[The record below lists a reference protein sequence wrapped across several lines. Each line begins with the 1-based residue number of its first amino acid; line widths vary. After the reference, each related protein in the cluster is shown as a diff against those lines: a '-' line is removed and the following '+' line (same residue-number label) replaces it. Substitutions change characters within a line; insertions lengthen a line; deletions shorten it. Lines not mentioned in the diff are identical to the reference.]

1 MTPPDSQSEA
11 TKQAAKSRGEKV
23 IAQLRDK
30 KDVVLSLGVR
40 GAAVIAGFAV
50 TYLIGSSLGPAATGQ
65 YALVS
70 QTALFLSV
78 IALLG
83 LNVSV
88 VRHFSKA
95 VAQGKKLALR
105 TVARIAALG
114 LLFMGLVVVLLWLGQ
129 GLLWPALFGDVAPK
143 AMLAVLCVLLVAR
156 GGVQL
161 FGGMLRSQQ
170 SFVIGQGIVVLAI
183 PACTAIALATGL
195 VETVHGAL
203 WASAAAGLAALAFGA
218 LVMLR
223 HTRTGTKDAVEIP
236 IRTVVAS
243 SLPLWGVG
251 IAQNIGDW
259 YALAVAA
266 QMLSAADAGLYRV
279 SVQIA
284 MALQVIAN
292 ALFAV
297 YSAKVSAAFHAGDR
311 AKAAQLARTAVRV
324 SSVLAIPIALTLILC
339 ADLILKQF
347 GPEFQAAWP
356 ILVCLIVGQLIFTLT
371 GPAGLVLAMSGNER
385 VNLVITI
392 AGMIA
397 VLVLTPIGAIYGG
410 LVGIAFA
417 VTAALIARNLAAYV
431 FVRRREGFDI
441 WTGKILP
448 GFSEKSTD

>member
-1 MTPPDSQSEA
+1 MTSPESQSKSAEHHA
-11 TKQAAKSRGEKV
+11 VGLKGKLAAQV
-23 IAQLRDK
+23 RDK
-30 KDVVLSLGVR
+30 LDVLFSLGVR

-65 YALVS
+65 YALVN

-95 VAQGKKLALR
+95 VAQGKKLALHS
-105 TVARIAALG
+105 VARIAAMGLLLLG
-114 LLFMGLVVVLLWLGQ
+114 LLVLILWLGE
-129 GLLWPALFGDVAPK
+129 GLFWPVLFGDVAPQ
-143 AMLAVLCVLLVAR
+143 AMLAVLCALLVAR

-161 FGGMLRSQQ
+161 FGGMLRSQH
-170 SFVIGQGIVVLAI
+170 SFVVGQGIVVLAI
-183 PACTAIALATGL
+183 PAATAIALATGT

-203 WASAAAGLAALAFGA
+203 WASAIAGLAALAFGA
-218 LVMLR
+218 LFMLR
-223 HTRTGTKDAVEIP
+223 HTRRGSKDTIEIP
-236 IRTVVAS
+236 ARTVIAS

-297 YSAKVSAAFHAGDR
+297 YSAKISAAFHAQDR
-311 AKAAQLARTAVRV
+311 PKAARLARTAVRV
-324 SSVLAIPIALTLILC
+324 SSVLAIPVALVLILS
-339 ADLILKQF
+339 ADFILAQF
-347 GPEFQAAWP
+347 GPDFEAAWP
-356 ILVCLIVGQLIFTLT
+356 ILVCLIVGQLAFTLT
-371 GPAGLVLAMSGNER
+371 GPCGLVLAMSGNER
-385 VNLVITI
+385 INLYITI
-392 AGMIA
+392 AGMAA
-397 VLVLTPIGAIYGG
+397 VLILTPIGAIYGG
-410 LVGIAFA
+410 LLGIAIA
-417 VTAALIARNLAAYV
+417 VTAALVARNLTAYL
-431 FVRRREGFDI
+431 FVRRREGIDI
-441 WTGKILP
+441 WSGKILV
-448 GFSEKSTD
+448 GFEAKQDD